1 MPASRI
7 ASWTAASRRSAAAS
21 VTWSTPCA
29 LEGPSESSSNRS
41 ATDSCGPDEPTLV
54 GSVQSSLVP
63 QVDRDPIHPKQ
74 LCDPIGDGAQRVR
87 EREVGDRLAD
97 HGQEGLGAFEVGGH
111 LGRARARPQSMS
123 GSNPEAS
130 ETLEH
135 GRRRRRLGG
144 EEELEDAE
152 RRIPEPDGDQ
162 RGRLWKRLV
171 PRLGDSGLTSSA
183 AARRGPRFPG
193 LVLGPGLRWRR
204 PGRAR
209 PRPLGARA
217 VPPRRRSPLR
227 RGA

>member
-1 MPASRI
+1 MR
-7 ASWTAASRRSAAAS
+7 
-21 VTWSTPCA
+21 
-29 LEGPSESSSNRS
+29 
-41 ATDSCGPDEPTLV
+41 PDEPTLV
-54 GSVQSSLVP
+54 GSVQSSSVP

-152 RRIPEPDGDQ
+152 RRIPEPDGDSAWAPVETSRPSSRRQ
-162 RGRLWKRLV
+162 RID
-171 PRLGDSGLTSSA
+171 PRAL